1 MYLIRRTL
9 GYLSWHLDCSIG
21 SGVGPNV
28 HIGSPTK
35 LLGKTSGAALK
46 QSRDS
51 HPAFAHPDYLY
62 PPSHLYPNRPL
73 VSTPQDFHT
82 RHLLGLENTNI
93 SLCKENINHD
103 PLPSSDSLQ
112 AIMPRSQ
119 LPNGSSPPHLK
130 TTLPIA
136 PKLNNQTEFFK
147 AFGNGNT
154 NNHPHGLHSVPQA
167 WPPDP
172 SDGNLA
178 ITTSPVTSTYST
190 NNEPSLTSLTTI
202 NTRLHRPLS
211 PPDSA
216 GVSPKSHLFDL
227 QDTVTPNLL
236 TNVRPD
242 GGFPSIYGQVT
253 PPNDDGYESLLD
265 TQSQDPYIKE
275 EQPWPAGRKAAA
287 NQSNSRQEQK
297 QAPPKRARKY
307 TPRKSKKQTSS
318 ESSNPD
324 DARRSKFLERNRVA
338 ASKCRQKKKEWTQN
352 LEDRARDLQKDK
364 NNLRVLVESL
374 SEELYYLKT
383 QCMEHRDCECDGIR
397 RYLNDPAHVLASEE
411 VPFDQKASI
420 DVTSDEQGESLGD
433 PSESEKQQASNA
445 KAFANDEQALK
456 ALLTSSIEHDSG
468 AEGVSQRLES

>member
-1 MYLIRRTL
+1 
-9 GYLSWHLDCSIG
+9 
-21 SGVGPNV
+21 
-28 HIGSPTK
+28 
-35 LLGKTSGAALK
+35 
-46 QSRDS
+46 
-51 HPAFAHPDYLY
+51 
-62 PPSHLYPNRPL
+62 
-73 VSTPQDFHT
+73 
-82 RHLLGLENTNI
+82 
-93 SLCKENINHD
+93 
-103 PLPSSDSLQ
+103 
-112 AIMPRSQ
+112 MPRSQ
-119 LPNGSSPPHLK
+119 VPNGSSPPHLK

-167 WPPDP
+167 WPPETN
-172 SDGNLA
+172 DGNLA
-178 ITTSPVTSTYST
+178 KSYGEPTATSPATSQYST
-190 NNEPSLTSLTTI
+190 NNELSLTSLTNLNI
-202 NTRLHRPLS
+202 RPHRPLS

-216 GVSPKSHLFDL
+216 GVSPKSYLFDL

-236 TNVRPD
+236 VNVRPESS
-242 GGFPSIYGQVT
+242 FPSLYGQVT

-275 EQPWPAGRKAAA
+275 ERSRPVDRKPAATQP
-287 NQSNSRQEQK
+287 NSRHEQK

-318 ESSNPD
+318 ESINPD

-383 QCMEHRDCECDGIR
+383 QCMEHRDCECDAIQ
-397 RYLNDPAHVLASEE
+397 RYLNDPSHILASED

-433 PSESEKQQASNA
+433 RSEMEKQQASNA

-456 ALLTSSIEHDSG
+456 ALLTSSIEHDTG